1 MASRKKKQVRLVDY
15 WPLFA
20 MFAAAGALI
29 MYVAFD
35 AVAPRTDD
43 WCRGLRKGHY
53 AGSKDRRRYLSEE
66 YEVQVGFERNYLG
79 PSDKLYMGRKEF
91 QDGYKRGYQQGYQ
104 YTDAKKTQHLEDTA
118 RCEPGYMYL
127 GWRRGYTY

>member
-1 MASRKKKQVRLVDY
+1 MLSRLA
-15 WPLFA
+15 PMIGAGGFA
-20 MFAAAGALI
+20 KGITPAAKTG
-29 MYVAFD
+29 D
-35 AVAPRTDD
+35 
-43 WCRGLRKGHY
+43 
-53 AGSKDRRRYLSEE
+53 YLSEE
-66 YEVQVGFERNYLG
+66 YDVQVGFERNYLG